1 MGTECPSAIPLRPW
15 GRPGPCL
22 PPSGHLTCTGPG
34 QAASSKP
41 LLLPSTAVR
50 VPGPRATFTHTHT
63 HTHTAMEL
71 PLVSSSGF
79 QEKGDLFYLPV
90 KRTWPLLL
98 PGAESPRGEAPGPR
112 DAVGRPGGLLQAESR
127 MGRRPS
133 VIGRGL
139 QAIWRPHL
147 QTCLAWVSRPLAL
160 GGHTKMVFMV
170 RP

>member
-1 MGTECPSAIPLRPW
+1 M
-15 GRPGPCL
+15 
-22 PPSGHLTCTGPG
+22 PPSKRPPDLHRAWAGGLQQT
-34 QAASSKP
+34 
-41 LLLPSTAVR
+41 PSLAIHGCQSARPKGDVH
-50 VPGPRATFTHTHT
+50 THTHT